1 MFLQKAEE
9 KVGKA
14 KDQQTAQKRVYV
26 IKSPVLRF
34 LKPFNASLLAV
45 NHQLTT

>member
-1 MFLQKAEE
+1 MFLQIVEE

-14 KDQQTAQKRVYV
+14 KDQQTAQKRVI

-34 LKPFNASLLAV
+34 LKPFNAFLLAV